1 MDILSQHPY
10 AFLGSRLKRLAE
22 QLQTD
27 ASLLAE
33 QTGTYVTP
41 GLFPILALLEGKSH
55 LTVGELSRAI
65 NISQPAMTKS
75 VAKLAEA
82 GLVLIRKDDADKRQ
96 SLVALTDAG
105 KTAVAQGQKVVWPLL
120 DSLLRE
126 LIGDVPGS
134 FIDHIEALEHRLA
147 EQSLTERAARRR
159 ALDLRPAAEADVS
172 AVVSLLN
179 RAYRGHGA
187 EAGWTTEAGLIDG
200 ERISEATLRQEIQ
213 DKPHATLLVWQP
225 KDQIEG
231 CVWLEPGAEDTWY
244 LGSLAI
250 APQRQNQQFGRRLL
264 AAAEGWILARGGRT
278 VKMTIIEAR
287 DTLLDWYERRGYRRT
302 GETEPFPVSDTRFGI
317 STQPGLTFAVLTKS
331 LVQ

>member
-1 MDILSQHPY
+1 M
-10 AFLGSRLKRLAE
+10 
-22 QLQTD
+22 
-27 ASLLAE
+27 
-33 QTGTYVTP
+33 
-41 GLFPILALLEGKSH
+41 ALLEGKSH

-82 GLVLIRKDDADKRQ
+82 GLVSIRKDDADKRQ
-96 SLVALTDAG
+96 SL
-105 KTAVAQGQKVVWPLL
+105 
-120 DSLLRE
+120 
-126 LIGDVPGS
+126 IGDVPGS
-134 FIDHIEALEHRLA
+134 FIDQIEALEHRLA

-250 APQRQNQQFGRRLL
+250 APQRQNQQFGRLLL
-264 AAAEGWILARGGRT
+264 AAAEGWILVRGGRT
-278 VKMTIIEAR
+278 VKMTVIEAR

-317 STQPGLTFAVLTKS
+317 PTQPGLTFAVLTKT